1 MKDWFMNI
9 DEVQLITF
17 SPTCTSK
24 QVGEAIVH
32 GTGISS
38 VSKVDLTLEAA
49 GKREVPSHA
58 LAVITVPVYGGH
70 VAPLALER
78 MKELHAD
85 GAPAVVVVVYGNRAY
100 EKALVELDA
109 FVTKLGFKVIAGA
122 TFVGEHS
129 YSSEKYPVA
138 AGRPD
143 ADDLEYAK
151 LFGEKIRA
159 KIAAAEDMEKLYGVD
174 VTRIQRP
181 RQPFFPLLRFLR
193 RVVKLRKSGVP
204 MPRTPQVDAQHLM
217 HFSATVLHSS
227 PFIMAPAG
235 PVSYTHLSQT
245 NLFNEQFADEYDTI
259 LMLMNG
265 SGIIGKLENLPDF
278 FRKMK
283 LLLRPGGCVLMDSSN
298 LSYLFEE
305 EDGSIVINLAG
316 DYYGE
321 VDFQM
326 QYKNVKGD
334 SFDWL
339 YIDFQTLS
347 IYAAE
352 NGFKAELVKE
362 GTHYD
367 YLAKLSR
374 QA

>member
-1 MKDWFMNI
+1 MINTALLPADKDPMGAAIADYFKRHKADRLRVFSSQF
-9 DEVQLITF
+9 DEDEIPVEELFRTE
-17 SPTCTSK
+17 K
-24 QVGEAIVH
+24 QMPLLERTALQMATGKILDVGAGSGCH
-32 GTGISS
+32 S
-38 VSKVDLTLEAA
+38 LTLQEA
-49 GKREVPSHA
+49 GKEVHA
-58 LAVITVPVYGGH
+58 IDIS
-70 VAPLALER
+70 PLSVEV
-78 MKELHAD
+78 MKQ
-85 GAPAVVVVVYGNRAY
+85 R
-100 EKALVELDA
+100 
-109 FVTKLGFKVIAGA
+109 
-122 TFVGEHS
+122 
-129 YSSEKYPVA
+129 
-138 AGRPD
+138 
-143 ADDLEYAK
+143 
-151 LFGEKIRA
+151 
-159 KIAAAEDMEKLYGVD
+159 GVRS
-174 VTRIQRP
+174 V
-181 RQPFFPLLRFLR
+181 
-193 RVVKLRKSGVP
+193 
-204 MPRTPQVDAQHLM
+204 
-217 HFSATVLHSS
+217 
-227 PFIMAPAG
+227 
-235 PVSYTHLSQT
+235 SQT

-321 VDFQM
+321 VDLQM